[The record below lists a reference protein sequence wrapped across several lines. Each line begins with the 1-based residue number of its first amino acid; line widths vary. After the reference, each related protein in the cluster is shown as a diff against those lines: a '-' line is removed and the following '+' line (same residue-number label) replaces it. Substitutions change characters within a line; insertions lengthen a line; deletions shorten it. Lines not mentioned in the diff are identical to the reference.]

1 MASITAELALE
12 ISKFQSSLK
21 QAQDSLKG
29 FRAHAQQQ
37 GAGLGQ
43 SMFAGVGKAAAG
55 LGAMVAGALA
65 AVGLGKVVS
74 SAMDRA
80 VSDEQLQVSFDVLVG
95 DSAQAKETI
104 ESLRRL
110 GAETPFEF
118 PELAEAGKKLIAFGE
133 GADSVTG
140 TLRRIGDVSSGIQA
154 PIGEI
159 AEIYG
164 KARVQGRLFAEDINQ
179 LTGRGIP
186 VIQEFAR
193 QLGVTDAEVKQMASD
208 GKISFANL
216 EQAFISLTSEGG
228 KFGGMMARQS
238 RTVGGLWSTVK
249 DNVGEVLLAFGK
261 PINDALRPMLDAA
274 IEQVGALKEAA
285 ARVGAAVAAGMKAV
299 VAIFQEFTGVE
310 IGKLALASL
319 SLAFKSAVNLL
330 YKGLVGSFFAA
341 VQMLVESVKNVITL
355 FSILTTADFWKGL
368 GHVLLGLARSFGATM
383 LEFIAQAVENLK
395 AIPGVSALLGDADQ
409 FFRDVAQEA
418 RGIAAADFTS
428 GADAF
433 APLMER
439 VQQRMGQTME
449 NVADAFQDNF
459 RRATTLFDT
468 SEEQGRLDEA
478 ARRVRERVKTNE
490 SAAASQK
497 PATTPAATAN
507 PAAAGTPVAPD
518 PGKLRVAPGLFASA
532 VNLIMGRSAN
542 ELILDESKKQT
553 AKLESID
560 RKLGEMNRNLEKPPP
575 QRAVVAAP
583 VMPFDTVARFA

>member
-12 ISKFQSSLK
+12 ISKFQSALK
-21 QAQDSLKG
+21 QAQNSLKV
-29 FRAHAQQQ
+29 FRGQAQQQ
-37 GAGLGQ
+37 GNGLGQ
-43 SMFAGVGKAAAG
+43 TLFAGVGKAAAG
-55 LGAMVAGALA
+55 VGAMVAGALA
-65 AVGLGKVVS
+65 AAGLGKVMS
-74 SAMDRA
+74 EAIERA

-95 DSAQAKETI
+95 DSTKAKETI

-133 GADSVTG
+133 GADSVTE

-186 VIQEFAR
+186 IIQEFAR

-208 GKISFANL
+208 GRISFTNL

-238 RTVGGLWSTVK
+238 RTVGGLWSTLK
-249 DNVGEVLLAFGK
+249 DNVGEVLLSFGQ

-274 IEQVGALKEAA
+274 IEKVGLLKEAA
-285 ARVGAAVAAGMKAV
+285 ARVGAAVSAGMKAV
-299 VAIFQEFTGVE
+299 VAIFQEFTGAE
-310 IGKLALASL
+310 MGKLVLDSL
-319 SLAFKSAVNLL
+319 TLAFKEAVNLL
-330 YKGLVGSFFAA
+330 YKSLVGSFFAA
-341 VQMLVESVKNVITL
+341 VQMLVEQVKSVILL
-355 FSILTTADFWKGL
+355 FSILTTAEFWKGL
-368 GHVLLGLARSFGATM
+368 GNVLLGLARSFGAAM

-395 AIPGVSALLGDADQ
+395 TIPGVSALLGDADQ

-418 RGIAAADFTS
+418 RSQAESNYATGS
-428 GADAF
+428 DAF
-433 APLMER
+433 APVIDR
-439 VQQRMGQTME
+439 VQQRIAETFE
-449 NVADAFQDNF
+449 NVAGAFQDNF
-459 RRATTLFDT
+459 SRAATIFDT
-468 SEEQGRLDEA
+468 SEEQRRLEEA
-478 ARRVRERVKTNE
+478 ARRVRERVQ
-490 SAAASQK
+490 SSQAQAAAK
-497 PATTPAATAN
+497 PK
-507 PAAAGTPVAPD
+507 AAAVPGAGGPVNAEG
-518 PGKLRVAPGLFASA
+518 GKTRVAPGLFASA

-553 AKLESID
+553 AKLEAID

>member
-12 ISKFQSSLK
+12 ISKFQSALK
-21 QAQDSLKG
+21 QAQNSLKS
-29 FRAHAQQQ
+29 FRGQAQQQ

-43 SMFAGVGKAAAG
+43 TLFAGVGKAAAG
-55 LGAMVAGALA
+55 VGAMVAGAMA
-65 AVGLGKVVS
+65 AAGLGKVMS
-74 SAMDRA
+74 GAIERA

-95 DSAQAKETI
+95 DSTKAKETI

-133 GADSVTG
+133 GADSVTE

-186 VIQEFAR
+186 IIQEFAR

-208 GKISFANL
+208 GRIGFANL

-238 RTVGGLWSTVK
+238 RTVGGFWSTLK
-249 DNVGEVLLAFGK
+249 DNVGEVLLSFGQ

-274 IEQVGALKEAA
+274 IEKVGLLKEAA
-285 ARVGAAVAAGMKAV
+285 ARVGTAVSAGMKAV
-299 VAIFQEFTGVE
+299 VAIFQEFSGAE
-310 IGKLALASL
+310 MGKLALDSL
-319 SLAFKSAVNLL
+319 TLAFKQAVNLL
-330 YKGLVGSFFAA
+330 YKSLVGSFFAA
-341 VQMLVESVKNVITL
+341 VQMLVEQVKSVILL
-355 FSILTTADFWKGL
+355 FSILTTAEFWKGL
-368 GHVLLGLARSFGATM
+368 GNVLLGLARSFGAAM

-395 AIPGVSALLGDADQ
+395 TIPGVSALLGDADQ

-418 RGIAAADFTS
+418 RSQAESNYATGS
-428 GADAF
+428 DAF
-433 APLMER
+433 APVIDG
-439 VQQRMGQTME
+439 VQQRIAETFE
-449 NVADAFQDNF
+449 NVAGAFQDNF
-459 RRATTLFDT
+459 SRATTIFDT
-468 SEEQGRLDEA
+468 SEEQGRLEEA
-478 ARRVRERVKTNE
+478 ARRVRDRVQANQAQ
-490 SAAASQK
+490 AAAK
-497 PATTPAATAN
+497 PKATA
-507 PAAAGTPVAPD
+507 V
-518 PGKLRVAPGLFASA
+518 PGVNGMGNAEVGKTRLAPGLFASA

-553 AKLESID
+553 AKLEAID

>member
-12 ISKFQSSLK
+12 ISKFQSALK
-21 QAQDSLKG
+21 QAQNSLKG
-29 FRAHAQQQ
+29 FRGQAQQQ
-37 GAGLGQ
+37 GNGLGQ
-43 SMFAGVGKAAAG
+43 TLFAGVGKAAAG
-55 LGAMVAGALA
+55 VGAMVAGALA
-65 AVGLGKVVS
+65 AAGIGKVMS
-74 SAMDRA
+74 SAIERA

-95 DSAQAKETI
+95 DSEQAKATI

-133 GADSVTG
+133 GADSVTE

-208 GKISFANL
+208 GRLSFTNL
-216 EQAFISLTSEGG
+216 EQAFVSLTSEGG

-238 RTVGGLWSTVK
+238 RTVGGLWSTLK
-249 DNVGEVLLAFGK
+249 DNVGEVLLSFGQ

-274 IEQVGALKEAA
+274 IARVGQLKEAA
-285 ARVGAAVAAGMKAV
+285 AQVGAAVSAGMKTV
-299 VAIFQEFTGVE
+299 VAIFQEFTGAE
-310 IGKLALASL
+310 MGKLALDSL
-319 SLAFKSAVNLL
+319 TLAFKQAVNLL
-330 YKGLVGSFFAA
+330 YKSLVGSFFAA
-341 VQMLVESVKNVITL
+341 VQMLVEQVKNVITL
-355 FSILTTADFWKGL
+355 FSILTTASFWEGL
-368 GHVLLGLARSFGATM
+368 GNVLLGMARSFGAAM

-395 AIPGVSALLGDADQ
+395 TLPGVSALLGDTDQ

-418 RGIAAADFTS
+418 RTQAESNYAAS
-428 GADAF
+428 SDAF
-433 APLMER
+433 APVMDR
-439 VQQRMGQTME
+439 VQQRIAETFE
-449 NVADAFQDNF
+449 NVGGVFQDNF
-459 RRATTLFDT
+459 SRAATLFDT
-468 SEEQGRLDEA
+468 AEEQGRLEEA
-478 ARRVRERVKTNE
+478 ARRVRERVRSDQTQDAAKPKAAVLPETSGMGSADGGKT
-490 SAAASQK
+490 
-497 PATTPAATAN
+497 
-507 PAAAGTPVAPD
+507 
-518 PGKLRVAPGLFASA
+518 RVAPGLFASA

-553 AKLESID
+553 TQLQSID
-560 RKLGEMNRNLEKPPP
+560 RKLGEMNRNLEKQPP

>member
-1 MASITAELALE
+1 MASITAELTLE
-12 ISKFQSSLK
+12 ISKFQSALK
-21 QAQDSLKG
+21 QAQNSLKG
-29 FRAHAQQQ
+29 FRGQAQQQ

-43 SMFAGVGKAAAG
+43 TLFAGVGKAAAG
-55 LGAMVAGALA
+55 VGAMVAGALA
-65 AVGLGKVVS
+65 AAGLGKVMS
-74 SAMDRA
+74 GAIERA

-95 DSAQAKETI
+95 DSTKAKETI

-133 GADSVTG
+133 GADSVTE

-186 VIQEFAR
+186 IIQEFAR

-208 GKISFANL
+208 GRIGFANL

-228 KFGGMMARQS
+228 KFGGMMALQS
-238 RTVGGLWSTVK
+238 RTVGGLWSTLK
-249 DNVGEVLLAFGK
+249 DNVGEVLLSFGQ

-274 IEQVGALKEAA
+274 IEKVGLLKEAA
-285 ARVGAAVAAGMKAV
+285 ARVGAAVSAGMKAV
-299 VAIFQEFTGVE
+299 VAISQEFTGAE
-310 IGKLALASL
+310 MGKLALDSL
-319 SLAFKSAVNLL
+319 TLAFKEAVNLL
-330 YKGLVGSFFAA
+330 YKSLVGSFFAA
-341 VQMLVESVKNVITL
+341 VQMLVEQVKSVILL
-355 FSILTTADFWKGL
+355 FSILTTAEFWKGL
-368 GHVLLGLARSFGATM
+368 GNVLLGLARSFGAAM

-395 AIPGVSALLGDADQ
+395 TIPGISALLGDADQ

-418 RGIAAADFTS
+418 RSQAESNYAAGS
-428 GADAF
+428 DAL
-433 APLMER
+433 APVVDR
-439 VQQRMGQTME
+439 VQQRIAETFE
-449 NVADAFQDNF
+449 NVAGAFQDNF
-459 RRATTLFDT
+459 SRAATIFDT
-468 SEEQGRLDEA
+468 SEEQGRLEDA
-478 ARRVRERVKTNE
+478 ARRVRERVQ
-490 SAAASQK
+490 SSQVQAAAK
-497 PATTPAATAN
+497 PKLAVVPGVGGPVNAE
-507 PAAAGTPVAPD
+507 AGKT
-518 PGKLRVAPGLFASA
+518 RVAPGLFASA

-553 AKLESID
+553 AKLDSID
-560 RKLGEMNRNLEKPPP
+560 RKLGDMNRNLEKPPS

>member
-12 ISKFQSSLK
+12 ISKFQSALK
-21 QAQDSLKG
+21 QAQNSLKG
-29 FRAHAQQQ
+29 FRGQAQQQ

-43 SMFAGVGKAAAG
+43 TLFAGVGKAAAG
-55 LGAMVAGALA
+55 VGAMVAGALA
-65 AVGLGKVVS
+65 AAGLGKVMS
-74 SAMDRA
+74 GAIERA

-95 DSAQAKETI
+95 DSTKAKETI

-133 GADSVTG
+133 GADSVTE

-186 VIQEFAR
+186 IIQEFAR

-208 GKISFANL
+208 GRIGFANL

-228 KFGGMMARQS
+228 KFGGMMALQS
-238 RTVGGLWSTVK
+238 RTVGGLWSTLK
-249 DNVGEVLLAFGK
+249 DNVGEVLLSFGQ

-274 IEQVGALKEAA
+274 IEKVGLLKEAA
-285 ARVGAAVAAGMKAV
+285 ARVGAAVSAGMKAV
-299 VAIFQEFTGVE
+299 VAIFQEFTGAEV
-310 IGKLALASL
+310 GKLALDSL
-319 SLAFKSAVNLL
+319 TLAFKEAVNLL
-330 YKGLVGSFFAA
+330 YKSLVGSFFAA
-341 VQMLVESVKNVITL
+341 VQMLVEQVKSVILL
-355 FSILTTADFWKGL
+355 FSILTTAEFWKGL
-368 GHVLLGLARSFGATM
+368 GNVLLGLARSFGAAM

-395 AIPGVSALLGDADQ
+395 TIPGVSALLGDADQ

-418 RGIAAADFTS
+418 RSQAESNYAAGS
-428 GADAF
+428 DAL
-433 APLMER
+433 APVVDR
-439 VQQRMGQTME
+439 VQQRIAETFE
-449 NVADAFQDNF
+449 NVAGAFQDNF
-459 RRATTLFDT
+459 SRAATIFDT
-468 SEEQGRLDEA
+468 SEELGRLEDA
-478 ARRVRERVKTNE
+478 ARRVRERVQ
-490 SAAASQK
+490 SSQVQAAAK
-497 PATTPAATAN
+497 PK
-507 PAAAGTPVAPD
+507 AAAVPGVGGPVNAEA
-518 PGKLRVAPGLFASA
+518 GKTRVAPGLFASA

-553 AKLESID
+553 AKLDSID